1 MKQHHLAA
9 TACLAWFT
17 LVAQAADP
25 DYFSYRELFAR
36 RSVQAFSD
44 PSVKIYLANDAKPAF
59 AEKSRPDTYTGSGI
73 SISPF
78 GGSRRHCVEA
88 FENALQAMIKDAA
101 TKGFDAIID
110 LRAMIGDDLSADP
123 DGFTCAPS
131 YKVTIVSLHAT
142 FGLTQTAARRVAE
155 EDKRLLNQ
163 PYRPPWE
170 YSVYVPLEPI
180 LASAE
185 AQAMLGPDLKAYSG
199 NDTPL
204 YTVRVGPDDYA
215 ASAPIG
221 SLEIP
226 TACKIATLK
235 ALQGMVD
242 EAREQ
247 KFDSIIK
254 IRSRMY
260 EQYTPGLAS
269 VECEVGKN
277 AVYVNFQA
285 TLVNRN

>member
-9 TACLAWFT
+9 TTCLVWIAFA
-17 LVAQAADP
+17 AQAADP
-25 DYFSYRELFAR
+25 EYFNYREQFAT
-36 RSVQAFSD
+36 RSVRAFSD

-59 AEKSRPDTYTGSGI
+59 AERSKPDTYTGSGI
-73 SISPF
+73 SLSPF

-101 TKGFDAIID
+101 AKGFDAIID
-110 LRAMIGDDLSADP
+110 LRAMIGDDLGPDP
-123 DGFTCAPS
+123 DGFTCKPS
-131 YKVTIVSLHAT
+131 YKVTVVQLHAS
-142 FGLTQTAARRVAE
+142 FGLTLAAAQRAAD
-155 EDKRLLNQ
+155 EDKRLLTQ

-170 YSVYVPLEPI
+170 GSVYVPLDPI
-180 LASAE
+180 LTSRE
-185 AQAMLGPDLKAYSG
+185 AQAILGSDLKAYQG
-199 NDTPL
+199 NDAPD

-215 ASAPIG
+215 GSAPIG

-226 TACKIATLK
+226 AACKKATLN

-260 EQYTPGLAS
+260 EQYTPGLSS
-269 VECEVGKN
+269 VECEVGKA

-285 TLVNRN
+285 TLVNRR